1 MPIPRWSRPERAT
14 ATLFVLLASL
24 ILVPATGSAQ
34 ENLPDWSQVT
44 SNPYP
49 LIPATTNPV
58 LSAADVTDADPIA
71 VADPFLFHEGTTWYM
86 FFEVIAAWGKI
97 GVATSPDGLHW
108 TYDRLVLSEP
118 WHVSFPDVFKW
129 DGHYY
134 MVPESEVQN
143 AVYLYEASEFP
154 YSWQR
159 VTTLVSGRP
168 FVDPVVFHANGTWW
182 MFVGRSGSC
191 CCYLYYSDNL
201 RSGWREHPR
210 SPIINEHCSKARPAG
225 RSFVYDGCK
234 ILRLAQKND
243 DHYGEAV
250 RAFQIDTLD
259 RLQYAEH
266 EIPQSPIL
274 QASGMGWNADG
285 MHQCDAW
292 FDGRGWIAAVDGI
305 GTHSWQI
312 GIYGSASIIVSD
324 VNDGTRGGERS
335 PEKLMLDLPNP
346 FTPGARIA
354 CSLGEGTAAGP
365 VRIQI
370 FDVGGRL
377 VRTLLDCAGSTADAD
392 LTWDGTDHS
401 GRSSASGSYLL
412 QVSAAGARRVRRF
425 VLVR

>member
-1 MPIPRWSRPERAT
+1 LGRKAS
-14 ATLFVLLASL
+14 VLLSLLVFL
-24 ILVPATGSAQ
+24 ILLPAAGSAQ

-44 SNPYP
+44 GNPYP
-49 LIPATTNPV
+49 LVPATTNPV
-58 LSAADVTDADPIA
+58 LTADDVTDANA
-71 VADPFLFHEGTTWYM
+71 LFVADPFLFHEGSTWYM
-86 FFEVIAAWGKI
+86 FFEVLAARGKI
-97 GVATSPDGLHW
+97 GVATSSDGLQW
-108 TYDRLVLSEP
+108 TYDRLVLEEP
-118 WHVSFPDVFKW
+118 WHLSFPDVFKW

-134 MVPESEVQN
+134 MIPESEVQS
-143 AVYLYEASEFP
+143 AVYLYEASDFP

-159 VTTLVSGRP
+159 VATLVSGRN

-182 MFVGRSGSC
+182 MFVGKTGSC

-210 SPIINEHCSKARPAG
+210 SPIVNNQWSRARPAG
-225 RSFVYDGCK
+225 RSFVYDGTH

-274 QASGMGWNADG
+274 QASGTGWNADG

-292 FDGRGWIAAVDGI
+292 YDGTRWIAAVDGLSSE
-305 GTHSWQI
+305 SWQI
-312 GIYGSASIIVSD
+312 GIYQSASIIVSG
-324 VNDGTRGGERS
+324 VNDGSAGAEGLPGKVT
-335 PEKLMLDLPNP
+335 LDLSNP
-346 FTPGARIA
+346 FSPGGRIA
-354 CSLGEGTAAGP
+354 YSLGEGTIAGS
-365 VRIQI
+365 VRVQI

-377 VRTLLDCAGSTADAD
+377 VRALLDGGGGVVDGYV
-392 LTWDGTDHS
+392 TWDGTDHS
-401 GRSSASGSYLL
+401 GRPSANGSYLL
-412 QVSAAGARRVRRF
+412 RVSAEGTCGVRRF